1 MQIFRVEVEGRFK
14 MSLDGEVLTSRLTF
28 LVDAHSCDEA
38 YHAGP
43 DIAETV
49 AYVGPQW
56 LGFETVS
63 ASPVA
68 FPYMLSDTTG
78 SAQRRGPDHG

>member
-1 MQIFRVEVEGRFK
+1 MQVFRVEVEGRFK
-14 MSLDGEVLTSRLTF
+14 MSTGGEVLASRLTF
-28 LVDAHSCDEA
+28 LVDAHSRDEA
-38 YHAGP
+38 FHAGP

-56 LGFETVS
+56 LGFETIS

-78 SAQRRGPDHG
+78 SALRRSGDQA

>member
-1 MQIFRVEVEGRFK
+1 MRVFKVEVEGRFK
-14 MSLDGEVLTSRLTF
+14 ESPSGPVLNSRLTL
-28 LVDAHSCDEA
+28 LVDANSCDEA

-49 AYVGPQW
+49 AVFGPKW
-56 LGFETVS
+56 IGFETVS
-63 ASPVA
+63 ATQVE

-78 SAQRRGPDHG
+78 SALRRSGE